1 LGNITIEALETEK
14 AATDYTDQSMG
25 VPPATIDDLCNPWR
39 LFFSDLCRTTMALMI
54 NLDK

>member
-25 VPPATIDDLCNPWR
+25 VPPATIDGQYDGRELRSLP
-39 LFFSDLCRTTMALMI
+39 SY
-54 NLDK
+54 